1 MRWGDS
7 MKLRLFFFCL
17 PLSGCVYAPLP
28 ELPVL
33 PKFPPIEHVQP
44 QTETKNGNPLET
56 EAVTPHPR
64 PRDSPPATVKA
75 ASQCPSLPL
84 PDPIPKPLRIEI
96 GYGNDK
102 ADANGLRLLE
112 TYKDLRKMIKEKWHS
127 KPP

>member
-7 MKLRLFFFCL
+7 MRWLIALTVCL
-17 PLSGCVYAPLP
+17 LVGCVYAPLP
-28 ELPVL
+28 ELP
-33 PKFPPIEHVQP
+33 KFPDVEHVQP
-44 QTETKNGNPLET
+44 KTETKTGTQRET
-56 EAVTPHPR
+56 EALITHHR
-64 PRDSPPATVKA
+64 PRDSPDAKADA

-84 PDPIPKPLRIEI
+84 PEPIPKPLRIEI